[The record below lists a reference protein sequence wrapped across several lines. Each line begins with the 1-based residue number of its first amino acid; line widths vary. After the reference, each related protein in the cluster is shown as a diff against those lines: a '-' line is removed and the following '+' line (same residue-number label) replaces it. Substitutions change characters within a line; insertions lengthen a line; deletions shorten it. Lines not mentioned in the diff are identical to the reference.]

1 MGNRAAIKTESSNY
15 GIYLHWN
22 GGVESVLA
30 FLEAAKQLGVR
41 DPANDDSYC
50 MARLTQII
58 GNFFGG
64 ELSLGIGANVYLMDY
79 SDNGV
84 FTIGKG
90 FTIINREGQPEY
102 DTAKTVA
109 ELDKQQKEQYE
120 AVLKEALERNAQFF
134 TK

>member
-1 MGNRAAIKTESSNY
+1 MGNRAAIRTTESNF

-41 DPANDDSYC
+41 DPVQDDSYC

-64 ELSLGIGANVYLMDY
+64 TTSIGIGANVYKMDY

-84 FTIGKG
+84 YVIGKG
-90 FTIINREGQPEY
+90 FTIVDRDYEDKTMTVDQLTPEQLKY
-102 DTAKTVA
+102 
-109 ELDKQQKEQYE
+109 YN
-120 AVLKEALERNAQFF
+120 AVLEETLAANQQHFGE
-134 TK
+134 